1 MIPWLVNAPRTAKTL
16 RAAKWQFQRLF
27 VIWVK
32 RCWKDFLASSPLG
45 TWERDCWGRCSIQVH
60 IEILAA
66 QCWLKRI
73 KIYPKIPNCRFQ
85 KESSFDPP
93 SRPTPLRHRRSIR
106 LWPSAACRNRIA
118 LYCYKSILIYSACGS
133 ETSQWLV
140 TDWSFHPMS
149 ETQTGPKFCNFR
161 LCVSSCDVFA
171 FLAFCFPFKYWDVCC
186 FYLLARIPVF
196 LDVNWN
202 FMKVLLLFCDFHDC
216 STPLLSFPHIAHCSG
231 KSVLIVR
238 FRGNNDIQQTKQTK
252 QTKNN

>member
-1 MIPWLVNAPRTAKTL
+1 M
-16 RAAKWQFQRLF
+16 
-27 VIWVK
+27 
-32 RCWKDFLASSPLG
+32 
-45 TWERDCWGRCSIQVH
+45 
-60 IEILAA
+60 
-66 QCWLKRI
+66 KRI
-73 KIYPKIPNCRFQ
+73 IIYPRIPNCRFQ

-161 LCVSSCDVFA
+161 LCVCVCVSFCDVFA

-196 LDVNWN
+196 LDVNWK
-202 FMKVLLLFCDFHDC
+202 FFSFSAISMTVRHLCFHFRILRIVLESPF
-216 STPLLSFPHIAHCSG
+216 LSAFEATMTFNKQNKRRTIKG
-231 KSVLIVR
+231 KS
-238 FRGNNDIQQTKQTK
+238 
-252 QTKNN
+252 

>member
-1 MIPWLVNAPRTAKTL
+1 MRLVLRRPWGPQSGSFSCSSSGSRDAGR
-16 RAAKWQFQRLF
+16 
-27 VIWVK
+27 I
-32 RCWKDFLASSPLG
+32 SSPVLRLG
-45 TWERDCWGRCSIQVH
+45 LGSGTVEVDV
-60 IEILAA
+60 EILAA

-73 KIYPKIPNCRFQ
+73 IIYPRIPNCRFQ

-161 LCVSSCDVFA
+161 LCVCVCLFVMFLLFSPFVFLSNIEMFVVSIFWLEFLSFSMLIESSSPFLRFPWLSDTFA
-171 FLAFCFPFKYWDVCC
+171 FISAYC
-186 FYLLARIPVF
+186 A
-196 LDVNWN
+196 
-202 FMKVLLLFCDFHDC
+202 LF
-216 STPLLSFPHIAHCSG
+216 
-231 KSVLIVR
+231 
-238 FRGNNDIQQTKQTK
+238 
-252 QTKNN
+252 